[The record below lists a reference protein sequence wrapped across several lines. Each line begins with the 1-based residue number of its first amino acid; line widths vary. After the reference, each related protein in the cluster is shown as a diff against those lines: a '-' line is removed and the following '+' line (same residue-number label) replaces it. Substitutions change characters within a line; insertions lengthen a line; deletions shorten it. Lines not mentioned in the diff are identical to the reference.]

1 MNWLTNFVRPKIQS
15 IIGQK
20 SETPDNLWHKCK
32 NCGQLLYVNDI
43 EKNLNICPNC
53 DHHERIGPSE
63 RFKNLFNDGEYK
75 LVELPK
81 PNDDPLKFKD
91 QKKYT
96 ERLKAAR
103 SKSEFEDAIAVA
115 YGQMG
120 SVNTVI
126 AVQNFLFMGG
136 SMGVGVGNGIITAV
150 EKAIE
155 MKSPL
160 VLFTAAGGARMQEG
174 ILSLMQMP
182 RCTVAVQRLRDAG
195 LPYIVVLTDPTTGGV
210 TASYAMLGDIQIAE
224 PNALICFAGPR
235 VIKDTIREEL
245 PEGFQRSEYLLE
257 HGMIDMIVHRAEMK
271 DKLTQLLTLL
281 MNKAA

>member
-1 MNWLTNFVRPKIQS
+1 MNWLTNYVRPKIQN

-53 DHHERIGPSE
+53 DHHERIGPTE
-63 RFKNLFNDGEYK
+63 RFKNLFNKGEYK
-75 LVELPK
+75 LVDLPK
-81 PNDDPLKFKD
+81 TLDDPLKFKD

-103 SKSEFEDAIAVA
+103 SKSEYQDAIAVA
-115 YGQMG
+115 YGKLG
-120 SVNTVI
+120 TVNTVI

-136 SMGVGVGNGIITAV
+136 SMGVGVGNGIIAAAEQAV
-150 EKAIE
+150 EKKA
-155 MKSPL
+155 PL
-160 VLFTAAGGARMQEG
+160 ILFTAAGGARMQEG

-182 RCTVAVQRLRDAG
+182 RCTVAVQRVRDAG

-257 HGMIDMIVHRAEMK
+257 HGMIDIIVHRADLKEM
-271 DKLTQLLTLL
+271 LTQLVTLL
-281 MNKAA
+281 MNKVA

>member
-32 NCGQLLYVNDI
+32 NCGQLLYVKDI

-53 DHHERIGPSE
+53 DHHERIGPTE
-63 RFKNLFNDGEYK
+63 RFKNLFNGGEYK

-96 ERLKAAR
+96 DRLKDAR
-103 SKSEFEDAIAVA
+103 NKSEFEDAIAVA
-115 YGQMG
+115 HGKMG
-120 SVNTVI
+120 TIDTVI

-136 SMGVGVGNGIITAV
+136 SMGVGVGNGIVTAV
-150 EKAIE
+150 EKALE
-155 MKSPL
+155 LKTPL

-182 RCTVAVQRLRDAG
+182 RCTVAIQKLRDAG

-271 DKLTQLLTLL
+271 VKLTQLLSLL
-281 MNKAA
+281 MYKAA

>member
-32 NCGQLLYVNDI
+32 GCGQLLYVNDF
-43 EKNLNICPNC
+43 ENNQNICPNC
-53 DHHERIGPSE
+53 DHHDRIGPTE
-63 RFKNLFNDGEYK
+63 RFKHLFNKGEYS
-75 LVELPK
+75 LIELPK
-81 PNDDPLKFKD
+81 ANDDPLKFKD

-96 ERLKAAR
+96 ERLKTAR
-103 SKSEFEDAIAVA
+103 GKSEYEDAIAVA
-115 YGQMG
+115 YGKLG
-120 SVNTVI
+120 SINTVI

-136 SMGVGVGNGIITAV
+136 SMGVGVGNGIISAAQH
-150 EKAIE
+150 AIE
-155 MKSPL
+155 KKSPL
-160 VLFTAAGGARMQEG
+160 ILFTAAGGARMQEG

-182 RCTVAVQRLRDAG
+182 RCTVAVKRLKEAG

-257 HGMIDMIVHRAEMK
+257 HGMIDMIVNRAHMR
-271 DKLTQLLTLL
+271 DKLKQLLGLL
-281 MNKAA
+281 MNQAA